1 MVIVRKKDGSTE
13 PFQRVKIIVAI
24 RRAGGDEETAKKVA
38 DAIEMR
44 ARDGI
49 TTKEIRKMLIPLLQK
64 LDRKAAGAYM
74 SHKNENIVVV
84 CQAS

>member
-1 MVIVRKKDGSTE
+1 MVTIRKKDGSTE
-13 PFQRVKIIVAI
+13 QFQRVKIIVAI

-44 ARDGI
+44 AKDGI
-49 TTKEIRKMLIPLLQK
+49 TTKEIRKILIPLLQK
-64 LDRKAAGAYM
+64 MDRKAAGAYM
-74 SHKNENIVVV
+74 SHKKENIVVA